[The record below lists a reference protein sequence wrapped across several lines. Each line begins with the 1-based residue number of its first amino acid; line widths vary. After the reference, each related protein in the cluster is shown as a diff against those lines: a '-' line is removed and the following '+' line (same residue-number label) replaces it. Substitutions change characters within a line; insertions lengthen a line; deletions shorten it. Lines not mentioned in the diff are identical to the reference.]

1 MNPMGNWMVQAMRI
15 AIVTNY
21 KKNHAAFCTKEL
33 SDRLRLKHCDVQ
45 LSEYRYQLNS
55 NDKNLLETS
64 DFIIAVGGDGTII
77 HTAKAAAQYRKPV
90 LGVNAGKLGFTAG
103 LESDELDLIGNLLQ
117 GDYEIQKRYML
128 SAEVIGGDGTKSY
141 DALNDAVVAG
151 MYSKIIRYQMAVA
164 GKEDYRYKADGFI
177 ISTPTGSTAYS
188 LSAGGPVIEPTM
200 KCMTYTPIC
209 PHSLFNR
216 SVIFD
221 KDTALYVKIDGES
234 GQVHLTVDGAAP
246 IPVTGA
252 DQLRFCASDR
262 YAQLIRLNKR
272 NFYDVL
278 YEKILDE
285 SNG

>member
-1 MNPMGNWMVQAMRI
+1 MKI

-21 KKNHAAFCTKEL
+21 KKSRAALCTKVIA
-33 SDRLRLKHCDVQ
+33 DRLRLLKCEVD
-45 LSEYRYQLNS
+45 LSEYHYELS
-55 NDKNLLETS
+55 AVDKSLLETS
-64 DFIIAVGGDGTII
+64 DLTIAVGGDGTII
-77 HTAKAAAQYRKPV
+77 HTAKAAAEFHKPV

-103 LESDELDLIGNLLQ
+103 MESDELDLTDNLLQ
-117 GDYEIQKRYML
+117 GDYEIQKRYMIT
-128 SAEVIGGDGTKSY
+128 AEIIGEGEAKTY
-141 DALNDAVVAG
+141 YALNDAVVAG
-151 MYSKIIRYQMAVA
+151 MYSKIIRYEMAVE
-164 GKEDYRYKADGFI
+164 GREDYRYKADGFI

-221 KDTALYVKIDGES
+221 KDTALHVKIDGES

-246 IPVTGA
+246 IQIKGSER
-252 DQLRFCASDR
+252 LRFRTSDR

>member
-1 MNPMGNWMVQAMRI
+1 MKM

-21 KKNHAAFCTKEL
+21 KKSHAAFCTKEL
-33 SDRLRLKHCDVQ
+33 AHRLRKLQCEVH
-45 LSEYRYQLNS
+45 LTEYRYNIGADEKALME
-55 NDKNLLETS
+55 KS
-64 DFIIAVGGDGTII
+64 DLIIAVGGDGTII
-77 HTAKAAAQYRKPV
+77 HTAKAAAEFHKPV

-103 LESDELDLIGNLLQ
+103 MESDELDLIDGLLQ
-117 GDYEIQKRYML
+117 GDYEIQKRYMVT
-128 SAEVIGGDGTKSY
+128 AEILGEGRSRIY
-141 DALNDAVVAG
+141 YALNDAVVTG
-151 MYSKIIRYQMAVA
+151 MYSKIIRYEMAVA
-164 GKEDYRYKADGFI
+164 GKEDYRYRADGFI

-221 KDTALYVKIDGES
+221 KDTALHVKIDGES
-234 GQVHLTVDGAAP
+234 ERVHLTVDGSTP
-246 IPVTGA
+246 IKISGREKLMFRT
-252 DQLRFCASDR
+252 SSR

>member
-1 MNPMGNWMVQAMRI
+1 MKITII
-15 AIVTNY
+15 ANY
-21 KKNHAAFCTKEL
+21 KKSRAAFCTKEL
-33 SDRLRLKHCDVQ
+33 AYRLRKLRCDVH
-45 LSEYRYQLNS
+45 LTEYQYDIS
-55 NDKNLLETS
+55 VDGKAWMEKS
-64 DFIIAVGGDGTII
+64 DLIIAVGGDGTII
-77 HTAKAAAQYRKPV
+77 HTAKAAAEFHRPV

-103 LESDELDLIGNLLQ
+103 VESDELDLIDSLLQ
-117 GDYEIQKRYML
+117 GDYEIQKRYM
-128 SAEVIGGDGTKSY
+128 ITTKILGEEKTRKY
-141 DALNDAVVAG
+141 YALNDAVLAG
-151 MYSKIIRYQMAVA
+151 MYSKIIRYEMAVA

-221 KDTALYVKIDGES
+221 KDTALHVKIDGES
-234 GQVHLTVDGAAP
+234 EQVHLTVDGSTP
-246 IPVTGA
+246 IKISGREKLMFRT
-252 DQLRFCASDR
+252 SSR

>member
-1 MNPMGNWMVQAMRI
+1 MKI

-21 KKNHAAFCTKEL
+21 KKSNAAFCTKHL
-33 SDRLRLKHCDVQ
+33 IDRLRQLRCEVRLTEYHYDLSTEDKELMESSDV
-45 LSEYRYQLNS
+45 
-55 NDKNLLETS
+55 
-64 DFIIAVGGDGTII
+64 IVAVGGDGTII
-77 HTAKAAAQYRKPV
+77 HTAKAAAEFQKPV

-103 LESDELDLIGNLLQ
+103 MESNELGLIDGLLQ
-117 GDYEIQKRYML
+117 EDYEIQKRFML
-128 SAEVIGGDGTKSY
+128 TAEILGGEEDKTY
-141 DALNDAVVAG
+141 YALNDAVVAG
-151 MYSKIIRYQMAVA
+151 MYSKIIRYEMAVE

-177 ISTPTGSTAYS
+177 LSTPTGSTAYS

-221 KDTALYVKIDGES
+221 KDTALHVKIDGES
-234 GQVHLTVDGAAP
+234 GQVHLTVDGSAP
-246 IPVTGA
+246 VAISGRERLMFRT
-252 DQLRFCASDR
+252 SDR

-285 SNG
+285 SKG

>member
-1 MNPMGNWMVQAMRI
+1 MKI

-21 KKNHAAFCTKEL
+21 KKSNAAFCTKQL
-33 SDRLRLKHCDVQ
+33 IDRLRQLRCEVR
-45 LSEYRYQLNS
+45 LSEYHYDLNAEEMDLME
-55 NDKNLLETS
+55 NS
-64 DFIIAVGGDGTII
+64 DVVIAVGGDGTII
-77 HTAKAAAQYRKPV
+77 HTAKAAAEFQKPV

-103 LESDELDLIGNLLQ
+103 MESNELDLIDGLLQ

-128 SAEVIGGDGTKSY
+128 TAEILAGEEPKAY
-141 DALNDAVVAG
+141 YALNDAVVAG
-151 MYSKIIRYQMAVA
+151 MYSKIIRYEMAVE

-221 KDTALYVKIDGES
+221 KDTALHVKIDGES
-234 GQVHLTVDGAAP
+234 EQVHLTVDGSAP
-246 IPVTGA
+246 VAISGRERLMFRT
-252 DQLRFCASDR
+252 SDR
-262 YAQLIRLNKR
+262 YALLIRLNKR

-285 SNG
+285 TKG